1 MTSQRVQFSCS
12 VFLCMDIKVG
22 LFVLISMY
30 ILFPHLWTLAILF
43 FPSGMVYSKF
53 LPIEILLILFFFF
66 FLKSLGLFSLQQTG
80 MIQRSVLGRN
90 TERASMHGL
99 SGWPTPRLT
108 QWDAVSG
115 SQILNSRNFVSLLA
129 RVAISPKKNKPC
141 ADKTPQKL
149 FLWTRMPVYQFMM
162 NDMLSMALLL
172 HSKITVKQNQ

>member
-1 MTSQRVQFSCS
+1 MASQRVQFSCS
-12 VFLCMDIKVG
+12 VFLCMDIKVA

-53 LPIEILLILFFFF
+53 LPIEILLILLFFFF
-66 FLKSLGLFSLQQTG
+66 FLKSLGLFSLKHTG

-90 TERASMHGL
+90 IERASMHGL

-129 RVAISPKKNKPC
+129 RVAISPKKTNPVLI
-141 ADKTPQKL
+141 KL
-149 FLWTRMPVYQFMM
+149 LKNYFYEPECLFTSLWWMICFPWHCFSIAR
-162 NDMLSMALLL
+162 
-172 HSKITVKQNQ
+172 

>member
-66 FLKSLGLFSLQQTG
+66 FP
-80 MIQRSVLGRN
+80 
-90 TERASMHGL
+90 E
-99 SGWPTPRLT
+99 
-108 QWDAVSG
+108 VSG
-115 SQILNSRNFVSLLA
+115 SFQPSTYRN
-129 RVAISPKKNKPC
+129 
-141 ADKTPQKL
+141 D
-149 FLWTRMPVYQFMM
+149 
-162 NDMLSMALLL
+162 
-172 HSKITVKQNQ
+172 SKICIREEYRKGFHAWPVRLAYPKTDSMRCSFWFSNFKLQKFCFPFSQSCYIS